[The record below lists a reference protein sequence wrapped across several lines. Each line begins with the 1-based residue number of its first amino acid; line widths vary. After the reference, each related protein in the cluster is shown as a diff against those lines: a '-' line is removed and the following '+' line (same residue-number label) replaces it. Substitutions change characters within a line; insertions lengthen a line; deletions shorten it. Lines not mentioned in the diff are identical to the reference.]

1 MIIGTIFRADRPYDE
16 GMNQQGPLADV
27 LRQRIIDGD
36 VAPGS
41 RLSESSLAESFDV
54 SRNTLRE
61 AFRVLAEQGLVAHI
75 PHRGV
80 SVASPSIADVIDIYR
95 ARRVIE
101 CTALRQSE
109 PEHPAVQRMT
119 DAVAAAEAA
128 VAGVSADDAS
138 AWRAVG
144 SANMAFHVA
153 LVDLADSPRLAR
165 TYRNVAAELRLAFLK
180 IDDPRALHE
189 PFVRKNRAVLDTFLT
204 RGAEA
209 GAAELERYLVQS
221 ERVVLGA
228 FARMHLD

>member
-1 MIIGTIFRADRPYDE
+1 M
-16 GMNQQGPLADV
+16 
-27 LRQRIIDGD
+27 
-36 VAPGS
+36 
-41 RLSESSLAESFDV
+41 

-61 AFRVLAEQGLVAHI
+61 AFRVLAEQGLVEHI

-101 CTALRQSE
+101 CTALRQSQ

-153 LVDLADSPRLAR
+153 LVDL
-165 TYRNVAAELRLAFLK
+165 AAELRLAFLK

>member
-1 MIIGTIFRADRPYDE
+1 
-16 GMNQQGPLADV
+16 MNQQGMLADV

-36 VAPGS
+36 FAPGS
-41 RLSESSLAESFDV
+41 RLSESTLAEQFDV

-61 AFRVLAEQGLVAHI
+61 AFRVLAEQGLVEHI

-80 SVASPSIADVIDIYR
+80 SVASPAIADVIDIYR

-101 CTALRQSE
+101 CTALRESE
-109 PEHPAVQRMT
+109 PEHPAVQRMK
-119 DAVAAAEAA
+119 DAVDTAEAA
-128 VAGVSADDAS
+128 GTGAGHDDAS

-165 TYRNVAAELRLAFLK
+165 TYRDVAAELRLAFLK
-180 IDDPRALHE
+180 IDDPRSLHE
-189 PFVRKNRAVLDTFLT
+189 PFVRKNRAVLDTFLS
-204 RGAEA
+204 RGPHA
-209 GAAELERYLVQS
+209 GATELERYLVQS

-228 FARMHLD
+228 FARMNLT